1 MKAAI
6 IEKIGHIHVK
16 NLEDPILEDDEV
28 LIRVFASGVCGTDIH
43 IYHGGFGD
51 NFPVIP
57 GHEFAGEVVDIG
69 KNCKRIKQGDY
80 VAVEPNIPCNNCHNC
95 LSGRQHHCTNMIVPG
110 VNRAGGMASLCKVK
124 ETGVFSIGDLP
135 YDIGAFVEPLSCVIH
150 GISRIRPQNGERC
163 LILGAGPIGVQLAW
177 VASMQGFVQIDFL
190 EKNDFRRNFVKKYQY
205 GDCYKD
211 LSQIQYKEYDAI
223 LDATGA
229 TALVNQIL
237 DYLRVMGRLLIF
249 GVPSPEN
256 ILSFNHF
263 DIFRRE
269 IEIIGS
275 YTSLKDSMRAIE
287 LLKKKA
293 FPVQELITDYVS
305 LEELPQI
312 FQDMIEAKRNMMK
325 VMVLPNK

>member
-6 IEKIGHIHVK
+6 IEKIGQIHVK
-16 NLEDPILEDDEV
+16 DVSEPSLAADEV
-28 LIRVFASGVCGTDIH
+28 LIKVFSSGVCGTDIH

-57 GHEFAGEVVDIG
+57 GHEFAGEVMAVG
-69 KNCKRIKQGDY
+69 KDCKRINVGAR
-80 VAVEPNIPCNNCHNC
+80 VAVEPNIPCNNCHEC
-95 LSGRQHHCTNMIVPG
+95 LSGRQHHCTHMIVPG
-110 VNRAGGMASLCKVK
+110 VNCPGGMAGFCKVK
-124 ETGVFSIGDLP
+124 EVGVFPIDDLA
-135 YDIGAFVEPLSCVIH
+135 YEAGAFVEPLSCVLH
-150 GISRIRPQNGERC
+150 GISRIKPQNGERC

-177 VASMQGFVQIDFL
+177 VASSYGFAQIDFL

-211 LSQIQYKEYDAI
+211 LSQIQYKNYDAI

-229 TALVNQIL
+229 TALISQVL
-237 DYLRVMGRLLIF
+237 EYLRAMGRLLIF

-256 ILSFNHF
+256 KLQFNHY

-269 IEIIGS
+269 ISIIGS
-275 YTSLKDSMRAIE
+275 YTSLKDSMKAIA
-287 LLKKKA
+287 LLKNKA
-293 FPVQELITDYVS
+293 FPIEELITDYIT
-305 LEELPQI
+305 LAALPQMFEEI
-312 FQDMIEAKRNMMK
+312 IKAEKDIMK